1 MTGRTSL
8 VVDANIFVE
17 GLAPGMLGLDYEL
30 LMPPE
35 VEYEVRNKGAGDVL
49 DLAIG
54 AGLRICSPTELY
66 MEQVDRAAKK
76 TGDDLRLSYADRVLL
91 ALALEEEGGIISDDY
106 SVQNLARVLGIPL
119 IKGVQKGIERVIRWQ
134 NKCTGCGKLF
144 EEGSKEKDCPICGS
158 DLKVVR
164 IRE

>member
-17 GLAPGMLGLDYEL
+17 GLHPGMLGVEYEL

-35 VEYEVRNKGAGDVL
+35 VEYEIRTKGVGTAL

-54 AGLRICSPTELY
+54 AGLRVCSPTEHF
-66 MEQVDRAAKK
+66 MEIVEGAAKK
-76 TGDDLRLSYADRVLL
+76 TGDNLRLSYADRVLL
-91 ALALEEEGGIISDDY
+91 ALALEEECTVMSDDY
-106 SVQNLARVLGIPL
+106 SVQNLAQVLGIPL
-119 IKGVQKGIERVIRWQ
+119 MKGLQKGIERVVRWQ
-134 NKCTGCGKLF
+134 KKCTGCGQLF
-144 EEGSKEKDCPICGS
+144 EEGSKEKDCPVCGS

>member
-1 MTGRTSL
+1 MIGRTSL

-17 GLAPGMLGLDYEL
+17 GLHSGMLGLDYEL
-30 LMPPE
+30 VMPPE
-35 VEYEVRNKGAGDVL
+35 VEYEIRRKGAGAAL
-49 DLAIG
+49 DLAIC
-54 AGLRICSPTELY
+54 AGLRICSPAETC
-66 MEQVDRAAKK
+66 MESMKRAMKK
-76 TGDDLRLSYADRVLL
+76 TGDDLRLSYADQVLL

-119 IKGVQKGIERVIRWQ
+119 MKGIQKGIERVFRWQ

-144 EEGSKEKDCPICGS
+144 GEESRENDCPVCGS

>member
-1 MTGRTSL
+1 MSGKTSL
-8 VVDANIFVE
+8 VVDAYIFVE
-17 GLAPGMLGLDYEL
+17 GLHPSILGVEYEL

-35 VEYEVRNKGAGDVL
+35 VEYEVRAKGEETVL
-49 DLAIG
+49 DLAIC
-54 AGLRICSPTELY
+54 AGLRICSPAGPYIER
-66 MEQVDRAAKK
+66 VDRAAKK
-76 TGDDLRLSYADRVLL
+76 TGDYLRLSYADRVLL
-91 ALALEEEGGIISDDY
+91 ALALQEEGSIMSDDY
-106 SVQNLARVLGIPL
+106 SVQNMAQVLGISL
-119 IKGVQKGIERVIRWQ
+119 IKGIQKGIERVIRWQ